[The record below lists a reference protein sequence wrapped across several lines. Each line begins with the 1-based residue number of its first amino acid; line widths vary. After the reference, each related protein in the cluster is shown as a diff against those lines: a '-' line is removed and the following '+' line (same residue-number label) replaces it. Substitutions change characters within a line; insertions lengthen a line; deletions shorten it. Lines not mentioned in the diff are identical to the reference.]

1 MYTSTGMTW
10 STPLVTE
17 YESQY
22 GPPQFALEAFSDV
35 DADVRQWIARM
46 KASPF
51 IPHKDQIRGFVYEV
65 TTGKL
70 REVTEST

>member
-1 MYTSTGMTW
+1 MFVSRSPG
-10 STPLVTE
+10 S
-17 YESQY
+17 
-22 GPPQFALEAFSDV
+22 
-35 DADVRQWIARM
+35 

-51 IPHKDQIRGFVYEV
+51 IPDKDQIRGFVYQV